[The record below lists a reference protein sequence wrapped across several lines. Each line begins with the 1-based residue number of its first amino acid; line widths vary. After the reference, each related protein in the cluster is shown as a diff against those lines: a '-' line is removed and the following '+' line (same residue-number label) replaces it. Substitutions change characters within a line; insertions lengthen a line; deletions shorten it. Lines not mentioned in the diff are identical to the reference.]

1 MGSHVVVRH
10 QQNCMIIRSGKG
22 YRATFTMSSE
32 TGIAELV
39 KVLLEDR
46 KAREAESKQEL
57 AEEREKKEGSR

>member
-1 MGSHVVVRH
+1 
-10 QQNCMIIRSGKG
+10 MIIRSGKG